1 MSLPPTQAAGYYK
14 GKLSKLW
21 HESPMFHEA
30 KARCWVRVGVSR
42 CEKCKTEM
50 DSRLLDIDHIEPK
63 QAPGQDPLD
72 IALFAARLN
81 CPTSGLQALCKN
93 CHNSKTGKENSK
105 RVGTRQKQVT
115 KSIDVDTNGS
125 N

>member
-21 HESPMFHEA
+21 HESPMFHEV
-30 KARCWVRVGVSR
+30 KARCWVKTGVSK
-42 CEKCKTEM
+42 CEKCGNEVNSKLIEV
-50 DSRLLDIDHIEPK
+50 DHINPK
-63 QAPGQDPLD
+63 AAPGQDPLD
-72 IALFAARLN
+72 IQLFASRLN
-81 CPTSGLQALCKN
+81 CPASQLQALCEN
-93 CHNSKTGKENSK
+93 CHHSKTGGENSK

-115 KSIDVDTNGS
+115 KSIDVDPNGG